1 MNEETINILIIED
14 NPGDARLI
22 QELLQEVNPDGF
34 AFSHAERLAD
44 GLTQLKGGHFHLV
57 LLDLSLP
64 DSSGLDTFSKVQ
76 TCTPDLPVILLTGH
90 DDQEMALRSVRLG
103 AQDYLVKGEYEGKLI
118 ARAIRYGIERKY
130 TELKLRKSEQLYE
143 QAAKEKSRL
152 YERGQQEIRERILA
166 EKKLQLTQFTVDH
179 VTDSVIWM
187 KPDASLIY
195 SNHAASKA
203 LGYSQEELSAM
214 KFHDL
219 GTLEMVQQTWNRMF
233 SELKYARSMT
243 LESQLQRKDGI
254 HFPVEIAFNPIKFDE
269 NQFICAIIRDITD
282 RKLLEEQLRHHAQN
296 LDQVLAQ
303 RTLELAGER
312 VRTRTILEA
321 LGEAVLVSDK
331 DLQIQ
336 YVNKA
341 ATKLTGYPK
350 EELQGQKLKLWRS
363 SRQTS
368 ELNPNL
374 FTDNINGGAW
384 RGEAINQRKDGSVID
399 TAVTIA
405 PMFEHEGDPSP
416 IGYVSVQRDITA
428 LKEAER
434 IKYRFVSNVSH
445 ELRTPLSILTIMA
458 DNLAALYEQLSD
470 EKRRELVQGIRDHTL
485 GLNDLVTSVL
495 EISRIDSGEIA
506 YTHDLLDCGAIFQAE
521 AEKLVAL
528 AIRKE
533 QSLLIDGDGPLYVQ
547 GNAGQLRQIIRNLV
561 NNAIKYTS
569 QGGTIHCEFRMIDGT
584 AANESKWP
592 KAANL
597 PGGHWAALRVA
608 DSGIGIRDDDLP
620 HIFERF
626 YRVDSE
632 GSVPGAG
639 LGLSIAKELVN
650 LHSGYLTVSSEPGQG
665 SIFCAYLPLVMENQ
679 YDDYLREFDERT

>member
-1 MNEETINILIIED
+1 MNTDPINILIIED

-22 QELLQEVNPDGF
+22 QELLREVNPGGF
-34 AFSHAERLAD
+34 SFFHADCLSRGMGFFD
-44 GLTQLKGGHFHLV
+44 TQKFDLI

-64 DSSGLDTFSKVQ
+64 DSSGLETFSKVQ
-76 TCTPDLPVILLTGH
+76 THAPNLPIILLTGH

-118 ARAIRYGIERKY
+118 ARAIQYAIQRKL
-130 TELKLRKSEQLYE
+130 TEIKLRESEQRYE
-143 QAAKEKSRL
+143 QAAREKSYL
-152 YERGQQEIRERILA
+152 YERAQQEIRERITA
-166 EKKLQLTQFTVDH
+166 EKQLQLTQFTVDH

-203 LGYSQEELSAM
+203 LGYSQDELLAM

-219 GTLEMVQQTWNRMF
+219 GTPELVRQTWNRMF
-233 SELKYARSMT
+233 SELRYERSLT

-254 HFPVEIAFNPIKFDE
+254 HFPVEIAFNPIKFDN

-282 RKLLEEQLRHHAQN
+282 RKLMEEQLRLHADN
-296 LDQVLAQ
+296 LDQVLTQ

-312 VRTRTILEA
+312 IRTRTILEA

-331 DLQIQ
+331 DLRIQ

-341 ATKLTGYPK
+341 ATQLTGYPK
-350 EELQGQKLKLWRS
+350 EELQGQKLELWRS
-363 SRQTS
+363 ARQTS
-368 ELNPNL
+368 ELSPSL
-374 FTDNINGGAW
+374 FTESSNGNAW
-384 RGEAINQRKDGSVID
+384 RGEAINQRKDGTVID

-405 PMFEHEGDPSP
+405 PMYEHDGDSQP

-458 DNLAALYEQLSD
+458 DNLSALYDTLSD

-506 YTHDLLDCGAIFQAE
+506 YTHDLLDCAAIIQAE
-521 AEKLVAL
+521 TEKLIAL
-528 AIRKE
+528 AKRKK
-533 QSLLIDGDGPLYVQ
+533 QSLIISGEGPLYVQ

-561 NNAIKYTS
+561 NNAIKYTP
-569 QGGTIHCEFRMIDGT
+569 QEGTIHCDFQIIHGT
-584 AANESKWP
+584 GAPMPKWP
-592 KAANL
+592 KAHTL
-597 PGGHWAALRVA
+597 PGGKWAGLRVE
-608 DSGIGIRDDDLP
+608 DSGIGISDENLP

-650 LHSGYLTVSSEPGQG
+650 LHAGYLTVASEPGQG
-665 SIFCAYLPLVMENQ
+665 SIFCVYLPLVMENQ
-679 YDDYLREFDERT
+679 YHEYLREFDERT